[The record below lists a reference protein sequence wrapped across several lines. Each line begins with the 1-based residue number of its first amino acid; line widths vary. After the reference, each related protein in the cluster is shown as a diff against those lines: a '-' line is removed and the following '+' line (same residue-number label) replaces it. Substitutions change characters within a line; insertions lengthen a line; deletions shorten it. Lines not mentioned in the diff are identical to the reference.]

1 MGCAADDR
9 PAERTIMKYNS
20 PETDPGSEK
29 SLRAHMLFAAATS
42 RMDDNLFSAPDAFP
56 EWMDGRICVVVLEGD
71 PDDMPA
77 HVLAM
82 TSEEKCPAPLYPDTD
97 DVTVRTLSV
106 DTLADLYHALYE
118 LRWAPEHRDTEWS
131 TDSGPVPLFD
141 EYHPAGVVGHIFMD
155 TDALAATL

>member
-1 MGCAADDR
+1 MGCADDER
-9 PAERTIMKYNS
+9 PAERKIMKYTTETG
-20 PETDPGSEK
+20 PEIEK
-29 SLRAHMLFAAATS
+29 SLRDHMVFAAVTAQG
-42 RMDDNLFSAPDAFP
+42 DDNLFPATDAFP

-82 TSEEKCPAPLYPDTD
+82 TSEEKCPAALYPDTD
-97 DVTVRTLSV
+97 EVTVRTLSV
-106 DTLADLYHALYE
+106 DSMADLYHALYE
-118 LRWAPEHRDTEWS
+118 LRWAPEHRDMEWS
-131 TDSGPVPLFD
+131 IDSSGPVPLFD

>member
-1 MGCAADDR
+1 
-9 PAERTIMKYNS
+9 MKYTS
-20 PETDPGSEK
+20 ETGPEIEK
-29 SLRAHMLFAAATS
+29 SLRDHMVFAAVAAQG
-42 RMDDNLFSAPDAFP
+42 DDNLFPATDAFP

-82 TSEEKCPAPLYPDTD
+82 TSEEICPSSLYPDTD

-106 DTLADLYHALYE
+106 DSMADLYHALYE
-118 LRWAPEHRDTEWS
+118 LRWAPEHRDMEWS
-131 TDSGPVPLFD
+131 IDSSGPVPLFD